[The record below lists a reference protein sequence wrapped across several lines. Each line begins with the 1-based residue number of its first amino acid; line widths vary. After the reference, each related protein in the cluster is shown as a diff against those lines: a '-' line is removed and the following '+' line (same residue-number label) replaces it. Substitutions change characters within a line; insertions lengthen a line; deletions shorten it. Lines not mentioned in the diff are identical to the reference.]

1 MANRRRI
8 LLVSVNTE
16 KQPYPVYPLALDYL
30 RAPLQQ
36 AGYETRTWD
45 ARRDTNL
52 AVVVRDYR
60 PDVALV
66 SIRNADNNDAVNT
79 TNYLPAALAVVETIK
94 DHSAANVVLG
104 GSAFSLFP
112 DEILNASRADYGVA
126 GAGEHVVVPLV
137 EHLLAGT
144 DPRNLPGLVRR
155 DGSNPPASPPVTAV
169 LAREP
174 ELVRFYWEQGGIPGV
189 QLKRG
194 CPFECV
200 YCTYPLLE
208 GRKFLQKDAVA
219 AVDEIQQFHEAAG
232 VDQFFIV
239 DSLFNAVPALARAF
253 ATELCRRKLPVRWSG
268 YFMPKNVTRDD
279 LLLWKESGLDGVEF
293 GMDTLCPA
301 LLDAWGKGFTLT
313 DARQATQACIETGMP
328 YSMYLIFGGP
338 GETHE
343 TLEQTIAEAQ
353 ACPKAVVFTFLGMRI
368 YPRTRLYDIARQE
381 GVLRDGDNLLEP
393 KFYISHLLNRDRLT
407 ARCAELGRQ
416 LNWLVVGPSL
426 EKKSRAAARLR
437 DHGRKGALWQELIPQ

>member
-268 YFMPKNVTRDD
+268 YFMPKNVTR
-279 LLLWKESGLDGVEF
+279 
-293 GMDTLCPA
+293 
-301 LLDAWGKGFTLT
+301 FTLT

-393 KFYISHLLNRDRLT
+393 KFYISHLLDRDRLT

>member
-1 MANRRRI
+1 MADRHRI

-16 KQPYPVYPLALDYL
+16 EQPYPVYPLALDYL
-30 RAPLQQ
+30 RAPLLA
-36 AGYETRTWD
+36 AGYEVATWD
-45 ARRDTNL
+45 ARTGKEL
-52 AVVVRDYR
+52 LTGFA
-60 PDVALV
+60 VALV
-66 SIRNADNNDAVNT
+66 SIRNADNNDAANT
-79 TNYLPAALAVVETIK
+79 KNYLPAALAIVETIK
-94 DHSAANVVLG
+94 KHSAAKVVLG
-104 GSAFSLFP
+104 GSGFSLFP
-112 DEILNASRADYGVA
+112 DEILAASRADYGIA
-126 GAGEHVVVPLV
+126 GAGEHIVVPLI

-144 DPRNLPGLVRR
+144 DPSALPGLVRR
-155 DGSNPPASPPVTAV
+155 DGSNPPTPPPATAAV
-169 LAREP
+169 AREP
-174 ELVRFYWEQGGIPGV
+174 ELVRFYWEQGGTPGV

-219 AVDEIQQFHEAAG
+219 AVDEMQELYEMAG

-239 DSLFNAVPALARAF
+239 DSVFNAVPALARAF
-253 ATELCRRKLPVRWSG
+253 AEELCRRKLPVRWSG

-293 GMDTLCPA
+293 GMDTLCPS
-301 LLDAWGKGFTLT
+301 LLDAWGKGFTLA
-313 DARQATQACIETGMP
+313 DARQATQACVEAGMP

-368 YPRTRLYDIARQE
+368 YPRTHLCDIARQE

-393 KFYISHLLNRDRLT
+393 KFYISPSLERDRLL
-407 ARCAELGRQ
+407 ARCNELGRQ

-426 EKKSRAAARLR
+426 EKKNRAAARLR
-437 DHGRKGALWQELIPQ
+437 SRGRKGALWKELIPQ